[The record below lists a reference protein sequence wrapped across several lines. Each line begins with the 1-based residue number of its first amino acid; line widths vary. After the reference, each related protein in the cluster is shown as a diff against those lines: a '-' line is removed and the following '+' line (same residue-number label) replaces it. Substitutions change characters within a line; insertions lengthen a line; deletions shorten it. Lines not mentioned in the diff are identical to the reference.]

1 MELKGEA
8 KLLRIFLGE
17 SDKIGH
23 APLHEIIVKE
33 ARAAGLAG
41 ATAYRGML
49 GFGATSR
56 VRTARILDLSGDLP
70 LIIEIVDREDKID
83 AFLPRIHD
91 LFETSGGGG
100 LVTLEKVQIIRYL
113 PASGAKTPPP

>member
-23 APLHEIIVKE
+23 APLHEVIVRE

-41 ATAYRGML
+41 ATAWRGML
-49 GFGATSR
+49 GFGASSR
-56 VRTARILDLSGDLP
+56 VRTAKILDLSTDLP
-70 LIIEIVDREDKID
+70 LIVEIVDQEEKID
-83 AFLPRIHD
+83 QFLPKIHD
-91 LFETSGGGG
+91 LFEESRCGG
-100 LVTLEKVQIIRYL
+100 LITLEKVQIIRYV
-113 PASGAKTPPP
+113 PGHTR